1 MRSVTIISAANRN
14 GTSKWLNSLHCQNFL
29 SCTIIS
35 VCRAAVLH
43 QQFYPAHA
51 QLHPSGFTPRMRSFT
66 TTVLPA
72 NSQFQYSSFTRA
84 YCSVLKRSNG
94 YCYQL
99 FLLIS
104 LQSQFHPALAQ
115 FHLNSYPRVHA
126 QFQYIVFVTNY
137 FCLLVIFCCCS
148 QAFVFLIKVLV
159 SGTHYTVLLHF
170 SSQK

>member
-14 GTSKWLNSLHCQNFL
+14 GTSKWMNSLHCQNFL

-104 LQSQFHPALAQ
+104 LQSHSFTPHLRSFTSTVTRACPISIYSFCYQLVLLISYFLLLLAGR
-115 FHLNSYPRVHA
+115 RVP
-126 QFQYIVFVTNY
+126 YKT
-137 FCLLVIFCCCS
+137 
-148 QAFVFLIKVLV
+148 VLV
-159 SGTHYTVLLHF
+159 SGTHYTILLHF
-170 SSQK
+170 SSKK